1 MFTVIAERINMTRK
15 RIREEVWKRNE
26 EFIVSEVNKQEKAGA
41 THIDVNAG
49 GDPKKEIEDMIWLTN
64 VVSKATNLPL
74 VFDSASG
81 KVIEEGLKICNRE
94 GTIVNSITAEK
105 HQIEDILPMVKKYS
119 ASVTVLTMDDKGM
132 PSDYEGRMDI
142 ARRMIKLLESE
153 GIPQNKIYIDTLVR
167 PISAEPEQTRFVLQT
182 VRTIKKEFPS
192 AHLCFGLSN
201 ISFGL
206 PQRNN
211 LNRVFFAML
220 IEAGCDG
227 VIIDPTTPGM
237 MNTLFSARAVAGFDE
252 YCMEYIKAYRNGK
265 LSQPDK
271 ND

>member
-26 EFIVSEVNKQEKAGA
+26 EFIISEVNKQEKAGA

-49 GDPKKEIEDMIWLTN
+49 GDPGKEIEDMIWLTN
-64 VVSKATNLPL
+64 IVSKATKLPL
-74 VFDSASG
+74 VFDSANG

-94 GTIVNSITAEK
+94 GTIVNSITAEEK
-105 HQIEDILPMVKKYS
+105 KIGEILPIIKKYTTGI
-119 ASVTVLTMDDKGM
+119 TVLTMDDNGM

-142 ARRMIKLLESE
+142 ARKMVKLLEDE
-153 GIPQNKIYIDTLVR
+153 GIAQDKIYIDTLAR
-167 PISAEPEQTRFVLQT
+167 PISTEPKQAQFVLQT
-182 VRTIKKEFPS
+182 VRAIKKEFPS

-206 PQRNN
+206 PKRNN
-211 LNRVFFAML
+211 LNKVFFAML

-227 VIIDPTTPGM
+227 AILDPTEPGM
-237 MNTLFSARAVAGFDE
+237 MTTLFSARAVAGFDE
-252 YCMEYIKAYRNGK
+252 YCMEYITAYRNGK
-265 LSQPDK
+265 LV
-271 ND
+271 